1 MYELSS
7 KEFRYIEL
15 KILKTLISPNREEE
29 WVTTAEILNN
39 KSEAI
44 YKIEYPTGHYKKLEI
59 YDYDDTLNPIKKQTH
74 YKDKVET
81 DIVTFPYLGQVLS

>member
-7 KEFRYIEL
+7 KEFRYNEL

-81 DIVTFPYLGQVLS
+81 DIYKYE